1 MSRFIVLGLF
11 LLVPLTPTQAQVSC
25 PAKGV
30 HLQVLGSG
38 GPGLTAGRASSS
50 YLIWING
57 KARAMVGVG
66 GGSALRYGESGA
78 RFSDLDFIA
87 LSRLHADHTGGL
99 PALVRSA
106 QQGGRKRALPIYG
119 PAGNKF
125 MPSTVA
131 FIRTLFDQKRGAW
144 RDLGEV
150 LSPLGK
156 QGYRL
161 QPHDIRTSI
170 KKGKPQLKNVK
181 KSNPVF
187 VGSGMRLSAAPY
199 IHGGAP
205 ALAWRLQVNKK
216 IIVFVGETENGSDKL
231 PALAKGATLLVA
243 HLSSD
248 NKQNPRAE
256 FKPGDYLKSAEAI
269 GRIAQQSGARR
280 LVISRRMPATLG
292 HEQEIIPTIK
302 KFFDGEIRF
311 ADDLS
316 CFAI

>member
-1 MSRFIVLGLF
+1 M
-11 LLVPLTPTQAQVSC
+11 
-25 PAKGV
+25 
-30 HLQVLGSG
+30 QVLGSG
-38 GPGLTAGRASSS
+38 GPELTAGRVSSS
-50 YLIWING
+50 YLIWIDG
-57 KARAMVGVG
+57 KARAMVGAG
-66 GGSALRYGESGA
+66 GGSALRFGESGA

-87 LSRLHADHTGGL
+87 LSRLHTDHTGGL
-99 PALVRSA
+99 PALIRSA
-106 QQGGRKRALPIYG
+106 QNGNRKRPLPIYG

-187 VGSGMRLSAAPY
+187 VDSGKRLSAAPFL
-199 IHGGAP
+199 HAGAP
-205 ALAWRLQVNKK
+205 ALAWRLEARGK
-216 IIVFVGETENGSDKL
+216 IIVFSGEAESGSDKL
-231 PALAKGATLLVA
+231 PALVKGATLLVA

-248 NKQNPRAE
+248 KKQNSGAGLE
-256 FKPGDYLKSAEAI
+256 LEDYLKSAEAI
-269 GRIAQQSGARR
+269 GRIAHNSGARS

-292 HEQEIIPTIK
+292 YEQNIVRLIK
-302 KFFDGEIRF
+302 KSFGGEIQF

-316 CFAI
+316 CFAL

>member
-1 MSRFIVLGLF
+1 
-11 LLVPLTPTQAQVSC
+11 
-25 PAKGV
+25 
-30 HLQVLGSG
+30 
-38 GPGLTAGRASSS
+38 
-50 YLIWING
+50 
-57 KARAMVGVG
+57 
-66 GGSALRYGESGA
+66 
-78 RFSDLDFIA
+78 
-87 LSRLHADHTGGL
+87 
-99 PALVRSA
+99 
-106 QQGGRKRALPIYG
+106 
-119 PAGNKF
+119 

-187 VGSGMRLSAAPY
+187 VNARMRLSAAPF
-199 IHGGAP
+199 IHGSAP
-205 ALAWRLQVNKK
+205 ALAWRIETKSK
-216 IIVFVGETENGSDKL
+216 TIVFSGEAESGSDKL
-231 PALAKGATLLVA
+231 PALAKGATVLVA

-248 NKQNPRAE
+248 KKQNSGVRLE
-256 FKPGDYLKSAEAI
+256 LENYLKSAEAV
-269 GRIAQQSGARR
+269 GRFAQNSGARS

-292 HEQEIIPTIK
+292 HEQTIIRAIRK
-302 KFFDGEIRF
+302 SFGGRIRF

-316 CFAI
+316 CFAL

>member
-1 MSRFIVLGLF
+1 
-11 LLVPLTPTQAQVSC
+11 
-25 PAKGV
+25 
-30 HLQVLGSG
+30 LQVLGSG
-38 GPGLTAGRASSS
+38 GPELTADRASSS
-50 YLIWING
+50 YLVWIDG

-66 GGSALRYGESGA
+66 GGSALRYGETGA

-106 QQGGRKRALPIYG
+106 QHGGRKRALPIFG
-119 PAGNKF
+119 PDGNKF

-144 RDLGEV
+144 RELGEV

-161 QPHDIRTSI
+161 QPHDIRTSL

-205 ALAWRLQVNKK
+205 ALAWRLEVKDK
-216 IIVFVGETENGSDKL
+216 VIVFVGEAESSSDKL
-231 PALAKGATLLVA
+231 PALVKGATLIVA

-248 NKQNPRAE
+248 KKQNSRAE
-256 FKPGDYLKSAEAI
+256 FESGNYLKSAEAI
-269 GRIAQQSGARR
+269 GRIAQRAGARR
-280 LVISRRMPATLG
+280 LVISRRVPATLG
-292 HEQEIIPTIK
+292 REQEIIPAIK
-302 KFFDGEIRF
+302 KFFGGDVRF

>member
-1 MSRFIVLGLF
+1 MSRLILSVLF
-11 LLVPLTPTQAQVSC
+11 LLAPLTSAQASC
-25 PAKGV
+25 PAKGI

-38 GPGLTAGRASSS
+38 GPELTAGRVSSS
-50 YLIWING
+50 YLLWVDG
-57 KARAMVGVG
+57 KARAMVGAG
-66 GGSALRYGESGA
+66 GGSALRYGESSA
-78 RFSDLDFIA
+78 RFDDLDFIA

-106 QQGGRKRALPIYG
+106 QNSNRKRPLPIYG

-187 VGSGMRLSAAPY
+187 VGSGMRLSAAPF
-199 IHGGAP
+199 IHSGAP
-205 ALAWRLQVNKK
+205 ALAWRLETRGKT
-216 IIVFVGETENGSDKL
+216 IVFSGEVESGSDKL
-231 PALAKGATLLVA
+231 PGLAKGATLLVA

-248 NKQNPRAE
+248 KKQNSE
-256 FKPGDYLKSAEAI
+256 TKPKLENYLKSAGAI
-269 GRIAQQSGARR
+269 GRFAQHAGVHN

-292 HEQEIIPTIK
+292 HEQIIVQAIK
-302 KFFDGEIRF
+302 KSFSGGIQF

-316 CFAI
+316 CFAL